1 MTNNT
6 KHEDALLK
14 MGIGYFREHILKTLG
29 IEYEYID
36 TGSTEL
42 IELTIHSLFMDFTFL
57 TTQDMYI
64 HVEFQ
69 TTNNSEEEDLQRFHA
84 YEAMYSHK
92 TGKKVITYVIYSGGI
107 EKTKGELDCGLYTY
121 KVKPVYMKNKNADEI
136 INRLKSKVIAGESL
150 EKEDY
155 AELSLTPLMSGDKT
169 RKDKIKDAILLTRYG
184 IDDDSEKALAML
196 YTLADKFLTGK
207 ELEEIKEVVA
217 MTKLGQM
224 LVDDGY
230 KRGKNDGYKR
240 GKNDG
245 MITGKIQ
252 GALLCGKTPEEVA
265 EMLKISVQEVLKVQ
279 EEENLKSIKKL

>member
-184 IDDDSEKALAML
+184 TDDDSEKALAML

-265 EMLKISVQEVLKVQ
+265 EMFKISIQEVLKVQ
-279 EEENLKSIKKL
+279 EKENSKSIKKL